1 MGVTRSSVKRPS
13 KRNGR
18 SRQPARDD
26 AHPFVLDV
34 LQAVQRATAGRRQ
47 PFFVSVAD
55 LGLPPDPERLNAA
68 VMLASFSGWLRAGGR
83 PPHSVAITAEG
94 LAILKERGLA

>member
-1 MGVTRSSVKRPS
+1 VMRT
-13 KRNGR
+13 
-18 SRQPARDD
+18 RDD

-34 LQAVQRATAGRRQ
+34 LQAVQRAAAGRRQ